1 MNEKELYKLLNLKED
16 ENLEFKEAKDQY
28 NFEKGS
34 KSICGYIVAIANEG
48 GGKLILGVNDKN
60 PREIV
65 GTTAF
70 KDINKLKSDVY
81 HRIGRRIEIKELF
94 KDKKRIL
101 ILNIP
106 SRPIGIALEY
116 KGQYLMRV
124 GEELLPMNFDRLT
137 EISKEYIEDY
147 SAQTIDS
154 SDIALLSSK
163 AIDILRKL
171 LKKSKRGSS
180 FNIDKLDDFELLK
193 SLKLVKDKKLTIA
206 SIVLLGTED
215 AIQNFLPYSE
225 IRFGYKVSLKYD
237 RNQEMLIF
245 RKAYFEY
252 YNDIW
257 EKINL
262 RNHFVKIPNG
272 LRLKEEF
279 AFNKDSIREA
289 INNAIIHRDYSES
302 GSIII
307 QQTEDFFEIT
317 NPGGLPK
324 GITLENIFD
333 ETNPRNKLIADIL
346 YRCDFV
352 ETFGEG
358 ANKIYINQIKYGKKE
373 PVYIISNNY
382 FVTLRLE
389 SEIISIKLAM
399 LIDKL

>member
-1 MNEKELYKLLNLKED
+1 
-16 ENLEFKEAKDQY
+16 
-28 NFEKGS
+28 
-34 KSICGYIVAIANEG
+34 
-48 GGKLILGVNDKN
+48 
-60 PREIV
+60 
-65 GTTAF
+65 
-70 KDINKLKSDVY
+70 
-81 HRIGRRIEIKELF
+81 
-94 KDKKRIL
+94 
-101 ILNIP
+101 
-106 SRPIGIALEY
+106 
-116 KGQYLMRV
+116 MRV

-171 LKKSKRGSS
+171 LKKSKRSSS

-237 RNQEMLIF
+237 RNQEMIIF

-262 RNHFVKIPNG
+262 RNHFIKIPNG

-307 QQTEDFFEIT
+307 QQTEDF
-317 NPGGLPK
+317 L
-324 GITLENIFD
+324 
-333 ETNPRNKLIADIL
+333 KL
-346 YRCDFV
+346 
-352 ETFGEG
+352 
-358 ANKIYINQIKYGKKE
+358 QIQEDYQRYNFRKY
-373 PVYIISNNY
+373 
-382 FVTLRLE
+382 F
-389 SEIISIKLAM
+389 
-399 LIDKL
+399 